1 MNILDILSE
10 IHIKISPLEKKNFNE
25 VTSMATHSRVLAWRI
40 PGTAEPGG
48 LWSMGSHS

>member
-25 VTSMATHSRVLAWRI
+25 ATRKSLVKYMVQI
-40 PGTAEPGG
+40 IFI
-48 LWSMGSHS
+48 